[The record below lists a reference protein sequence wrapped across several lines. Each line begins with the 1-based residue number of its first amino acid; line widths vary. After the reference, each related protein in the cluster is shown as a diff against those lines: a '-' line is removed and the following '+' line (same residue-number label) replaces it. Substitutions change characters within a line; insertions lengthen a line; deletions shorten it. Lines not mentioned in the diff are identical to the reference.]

1 MAARMELVAGDR
13 AAILKAL
20 AAGDADA
27 LDDRRRFPAH
37 LSLGGGL
44 DPTWL
49 DMFSEAC
56 RSVSGSSEPDDFLD
70 ARRELDTSEATGGG
84 QEAPAPDEGDRPT
97 IELVDPAWVAA
108 VARVPS
114 PDLDHVAGHWIDLL
128 DEEIGP
134 IGREDKPW
142 IRGLAADLVAFA
154 RAAVTASDV
163 VFAWSL

>member
-13 AAILKAL
+13 AAIVAAL

-56 RSVSGSSEPDDFLD
+56 RTVTGSSEPDDFLD
-70 ARRELDTSEATGGG
+70 ARRELETANSV
-84 QEAPAPDEGDRPT
+84 EGDDAPT
-97 IELVDPAWVAA
+97 LELVDPAWIAA
-108 VARVPS
+108 VARVPGR
-114 PDLDHVAGHWIDLL
+114 DLDRVAGQWIDLL

-142 IRGLAADLVAFA
+142 IRGLAADIVAFA
-154 RAAVTASDV
+154 RAAATASDV